1 MVIFVDL
8 EHERLRQNPSL
19 WRFFASKTLETK
31 YRLES
36 ITGDDCLIVHH
47 KRFTPSDVE
56 RLNPCAVIVGGNY
69 TGFQHFE
76 EAELSG
82 LKRFML
88 KPSRPTL
95 AICGGFQ
102 LLIQVHG
109 GALGPMTPDTA
120 GKSGHSVDTDTP
132 LPEELLSSEV
142 LPSETDESF
151 ERGFMPVHIS
161 VHASL
166 FNGLPEEALF
176 YELHGGEVK
185 RLPGTF
191 FVMASS
197 KQCGTQAVGH
207 KFYPL
212 FGVQFHPEA
221 FDDAHP
227 DGRRVLENF
236 LRLAES

>member
-47 KRFTPSDVE
+47 KRFTPSHVE

-69 TGFQHFE
+69 TGFQHFK
-76 EAELSG
+76 EADLSG
-82 LKRFML
+82 VKRFML
-88 KPSRPTL
+88 EPSRPTL

-109 GALGPMTPDTA
+109 GELGPMRPDA
-120 GKSGHSVDTDTP
+120 AEKNGHSLDTDTP

-142 LPSETDESF
+142 LPPETDASF
-151 ERGFMPVHIS
+151 ERGFVPVFIS
-161 VHASL
+161 VPAPL
-166 FNGLPEEALF
+166 FNGLPERALF

-185 RLPGTF
+185 TLPEAFYVT
-191 FVMASS
+191 ASS
-197 KQCGTQAVGH
+197 NRCEIQAVGH
-207 KFYPL
+207 RFYPL

-221 FDDAHP
+221 FDDDHP
-227 DGRRVLENF
+227 DGRRVFENF
-236 LRLAES
+236 LRFAES